1 MNIFKLLIGL
11 LLAVEA
17 MVEAIPWCV
26 VLEPHAGWACE
37 GEMLRQ
43 LLRDMG
49 IEYGP
54 DVDDYALVALLPWQ

>member
-1 MNIFKLLIGL
+1 MNMLRLVISF

-37 GEMLRQ
+37 GDMLRQ
-43 LLRDMG
+43 LLHDMG
-49 IEYGP
+49 IEYRA
-54 DVDDYALVALLPWQ
+54 DAEDLALVALLPWP